1 MTLID
6 AIALQ
11 VINLL
16 ITIVGVQLVHLYIY
30 IYMTDPLLQSQGI
43 QLYCQRMIKECPSS
57 PPKRIVIWSHET
69 GCFNWM
75 IVTFLYM
82 FHLFVDSLW

>member
-1 MTLID
+1 MSIGKHYKPTYND
-6 AIALQ
+6 RRGPAC
-11 VINLL
+11 
-16 ITIVGVQLVHLYIY
+16 TFMYIVY

-43 QLYCQRMIKECPSS
+43 QSYCQSMIKECPSS

-75 IVTFLYM
+75 IVTCFIYYL
-82 FHLFVDSLW
+82 VDSLW